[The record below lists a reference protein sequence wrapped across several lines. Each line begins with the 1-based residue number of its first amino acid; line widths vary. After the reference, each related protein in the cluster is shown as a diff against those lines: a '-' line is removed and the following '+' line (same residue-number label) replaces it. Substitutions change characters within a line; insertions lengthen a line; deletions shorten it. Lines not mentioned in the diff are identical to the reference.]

1 MDEARLKE
9 MADTVTEL
17 IRLNR
22 DIWAFLPQLQAHLQG
37 RAAAQVPQGDGAS
50 SPPTSE

>member
-1 MDEARLKE
+1 MDDARLEE

-37 RAAAQVPQGDGAS
+37 RAAQVPQEDGAS
-50 SPPTSE
+50 SSPTSQ